1 MHSGADPS
9 LDAGILGSRDV
20 SVPNGKICASPKT
33 DNYMNSIAE
42 TTAVLL
48 VGGQG
53 TRLRSVISSAPKPL
67 ARVGKQP
74 FLELLVRHLQ
84 RQGFRRL
91 IMCTGYMSNR
101 IEEEFGDGHT
111 WGLEITYS
119 REFQPMGTGG
129 ALRLAQSSVSDVQ
142 TFVVMNGDS
151 FLEIDFSA
159 LLEFHRRRDGI
170 ATFAVVQVPDAARYG
185 TVKVDSAGRVA
196 GFLEKTGANLP
207 GVINAGV
214 YAFNRQIFDYIS
226 DGPAS
231 LEKDV
236 FPGILDRGVYA
247 FEVDGMF
254 IDIGT
259 PEDYARAQML
269 CDRLSS
275 AAVGDK

>member
-1 MHSGADPS
+1 
-9 LDAGILGSRDV
+9 
-20 SVPNGKICASPKT
+20 
-33 DNYMNSIAE
+33 MNSIAE

-53 TRLRSVISSAPKPL
+53 TRLRPVISSTPKPL

-74 FLELLVRHLQ
+74 FLELLVRQLQ

-91 IMCTGYMSNR
+91 ILCTGYMSHQ
-101 IEEEFGDGHT
+101 IEEEFGNGQG

-119 REFQPMGTGG
+119 RESQPMGTGG
-129 ALRLAQSSVSDVQ
+129 ALKLAQSSIADVQ

-159 LLEFHRRRDGI
+159 LLEFHHRRDGV
-170 ATFAVVQVPDAARYG
+170 ATFAVVRVPDAARYG
-185 TVKVDSAGRVA
+185 TVNVDSEGRVA

-207 GVINAGV
+207 GIINAGV
-214 YAFNRQIFDYIS
+214 YAFNRQVFDNIS

-231 LEKDV
+231 LEKDI
-236 FPGILDRGVYA
+236 FPKILNRGVYA
-247 FEVDGMF
+247 LEVDGMF

-259 PEDYARAQML
+259 PEDYARAQTL
-269 CDRLSS
+269 FDRLSS
-275 AAVGDK
+275 AAVGEK